1 MHSRLAQ
8 IGASLALAALG
19 GCAVLLEPMRSNL
32 ESSAP
37 EVRECAR
44 WYQALDDAIDAAG
57 VRDAQETRIAAFPYL
72 RVDRAT
78 SALRRNAAGSAAA
91 FSEFVDRLAT
101 LDLGAR
107 RHEVANLGVQDRD
120 GAVERA
126 RSCGQRLR
134 GADFAREV
142 VREELL
148 ERATVPD
155 DYSDARRVAGL
166 YALTRLPFAAGVRR
180 WEQETLEAF
189 GRDPSS
195 TPEAPLVRYAPPDAG
210 AGASAQSDA
219 TRLLAKYA
227 PIFEVETRG
236 AYDRAG
242 RLRWAEGSEFPV
254 VDAAD
259 PVVYTLITHTLYRG
273 RELTQLVYTLW
284 FPERPPQVAGDLLAG
299 RLDGLSWRVTLA
311 PDGAPLIYDSIH
323 PCGCY
328 HEFFPTLR
336 ARPRP
341 APDDLQEWAFVP
353 QAAPKL
359 APQERIQI
367 RLASGTHYIE
377 RVSAARAVDGAER
390 YRFAPYDELRS
401 LPLPAGGF
409 RSAFGPD
416 GLIAGTERA
425 ERFFFWPMGIVSPGA
440 MRQWGRH
447 ATAFIGRRHFDDAD
461 LFEKRFEFALE

>member
-1 MHSRLAQ
+1 MHPRIAQ

-19 GCAVLLEPMRSNL
+19 GCAVLQEPLRSNL

-37 EVRECAR
+37 GIRECAQ

-57 VRDAQETRIAAFPYL
+57 VRDAQETRVSGFPYL
-72 RVDRAT
+72 RVDRAS
-78 SALRRNAAGSAAA
+78 SARRGRAAESAAA

-107 RHEVANLGVQDRD
+107 RHEVANLGVPDVAD
-120 GAVERA
+120 AVARA
-126 RSCGQRLR
+126 RSCAQLLR
-134 GADFAREV
+134 GADFARDV
-142 VREELL
+142 LREELL

-155 DYSDARRVAGL
+155 DYSSTHRVAGL

-195 TPEAPLVRYAPPDAG
+195 ALQAPLVRYAPPDAG
-210 AGASAQSDA
+210 AVASAQSDA
-219 TRLLAKYA
+219 ARLLARHA
-227 PIFEVETRG
+227 PVFEVETR
-236 AYDRAG
+236 ADYDRAG
-242 RLRWAEGSEFPV
+242 RLRWTTGSETPV
-254 VDAAD
+254 VDAVD

-311 PDGAPLIYDSIH
+311 PDGEPLVYDSIH

-328 HEFFPTLR
+328 HEFFPTPR
-336 ARPRP
+336 ARLRP

-359 APQERIQI
+359 DPEERIQI

-377 RVSAARAVDGAER
+377 RVSAVRAADGAER
-390 YRFAPYDELRS
+390 YRLVPYDELRS
-401 LPLPAGGF
+401 LPLPAGGY

-425 ERFFFWPMGIVSPGA
+425 ERFLFWPMGIVSPGA

-461 LFEKRFEFALE
+461 LFEKRFEFALN